1 MVAYFNHWTVTMTL
15 IFAMGIMVYLFYLVC
30 HFALKGNTPTVPMI
44 LQSKCCRITL
54 ECLYIILSVSLS
66 SAYASEPLIRDNYGL
81 AGAWC
86 WIRSLDD
93 NCKLTNSGFLNQL
106 SSYLPILIVGIV
118 GIVLTVIIVVAYYQ
132 LPSTL
137 REAWLLL
144 RKIFIIL
151 ACLLLFTTL
160 VVNILGIRIHSAK
173 TNQYQHFS
181 VWVFYAMSQ
190 SISFLVFPFGFLLC
204 FYSGGKLV

>member
-1 MVAYFNHWTVTMTL
+1 MTSLIVLTLISYKAYHMQLTPEAFSLPHVGHKYQRLELALFSLIEHYFYYIGQDEVCIMVAYFNHWTVTMTL

-137 REAWLLL
+137 REA
-144 RKIFIIL
+144 
-151 ACLLLFTTL
+151 
-160 VVNILGIRIHSAK
+160 
-173 TNQYQHFS
+173 
-181 VWVFYAMSQ
+181 
-190 SISFLVFPFGFLLC
+190 
-204 FYSGGKLV
+204 